1 MELTAQKKVTVVRWF
16 ITILLLIILGG
27 IIVGYIY
34 LGMKKARID
43 ETAVITPEGTNLAEN
58 QTSRQEILDSLAKE
72 ISDNITPEEKAVIM
86 DSLQKP
92 IKDSLTEAEKQAIL
106 DDLKKELI
114 SAE

>member
-43 ETAVITPEGTNLAEN
+43 ETAVITPEGTNLDEN
-58 QTSRQEILDSLAKE
+58 QTNRQEILDSLAKE
-72 ISDNITPEEKAVIM
+72 ISNITPEDKTAIL
-86 DSLQKP
+86 DSLKNDP
-92 IKDSLTEAEKQAIL
+92 EETLTKEEKQSIL